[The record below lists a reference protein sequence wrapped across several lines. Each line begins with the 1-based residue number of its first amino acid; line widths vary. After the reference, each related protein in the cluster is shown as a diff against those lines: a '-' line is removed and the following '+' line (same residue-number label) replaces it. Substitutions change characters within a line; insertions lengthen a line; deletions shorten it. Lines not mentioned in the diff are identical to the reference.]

1 MTLEGI
7 RLFVFREY
15 KKRNLI
21 VCDVEFKLS
30 IFCTSINGLLV
41 RFRIFPHLLYWK
53 KLFYDL
59 YLELEYLEYL
69 NIEIFS

>member
-41 RFRIFPHLLYWK
+41 WFWTFPHLLCRMK
-53 KLFYDL
+53 FFYDL
-59 YLELEYLEYL
+59 CLELEYLE
-69 NIEIFS
+69 